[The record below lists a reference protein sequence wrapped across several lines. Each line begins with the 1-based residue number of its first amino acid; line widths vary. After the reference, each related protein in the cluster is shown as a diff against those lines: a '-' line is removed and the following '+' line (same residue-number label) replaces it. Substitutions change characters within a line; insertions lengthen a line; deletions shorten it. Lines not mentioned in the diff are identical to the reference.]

1 MISFGRKREVN
12 LKVLKVPEIEQKV
25 ITSSSDNSRC
35 TPTFCRFYYTYVC
48 AYELKLNFL
57 VVTNQKFFFFFFS
70 YSLSTLRCHWQTLCE
85 VLTFDNV

>member
-25 ITSSSDNSRC
+25 ITFSSDNSRC
-35 TPTFCRFYYTYVC
+35 TPTFCRFYYTCVC

-57 VVTNQKFFFFFFS
+57 VATNQKCFFFS
-70 YSLSTLRCHWQTLCE
+70 PNPCLLYVVIGRLYVKH
-85 VLTFDNV
+85 